1 MRKPSLNRWYLASA
15 IGIGAI
21 ASAAIAKNWSP
32 WGASTP
38 VTDVNTA
45 SLEGCPNFSPDGD
58 KLYFASNRTTAGAL
72 GGLDIW
78 VSNRTASGG
87 WGAPANLG
95 APINSPQDD
104 FCPAAVPG
112 QRLYFVS
119 KRAPYT
125 DGDIYVSKMGKSG
138 WQAPVRLSSNINSSL
153 EEASPS
159 YYEDEQGRPVLYF
172 SRIQGGLHKIYYSVD
187 WAPATLAPGDVNSTS
202 GPSPGPSDGRPN
214 VSKDGLEIVWESTRT
229 GTLGGSDLWRAT
241 RSSTDDWWTNAQH
254 LGTAVNTAANEGRPG
269 MTRDGSM
276 LVFHR
281 SGGTGGSL
289 DLHISTRSK
298 ITGSSD

>member
-1 MRKPSLNRWYLASA
+1 MRKLGSNRWYLASA
-15 IGIGAI
+15 ICIGAL
-21 ASAAIAKNWSP
+21 ATAAVAKNWTP
-32 WGASTP
+32 WGASSP
-38 VTDVNTA
+38 VTSLNTA

-58 KLYFASNRTTAGAL
+58 SLYFASNRS
-72 GGLDIW
+72 GGVGGIDIW
-78 VSNRTASGG
+78 VSHRTASGG
-87 WGAPANLG
+87 WGAPTNLG
-95 APINSPQDD
+95 APINSLQDD
-104 FCPAAVPG
+104 FCPTAVPG

-119 KRAPYT
+119 KRPPYT
-125 DGDIYVSKMGKSG
+125 NGDIYVAKSGKSG
-138 WQAPVRLSSNINSSL
+138 WQTPVRLSSNINSSL

-172 SRIQGGLHKIYYSVD
+172 SRIQSGLHRIYYSVD
-187 WAPATLAPGDVNSTS
+187 WTPADPAPGAVNSTS
-202 GPSPGPSDGRPN
+202 SGVSDGRPN

-241 RSSTDDWWTNAQH
+241 RSSTDDPWTNAQH

-269 MTRDGSM
+269 MSRDGST

-281 SGGTGGSL
+281 SGGTSGSL

-298 ITGSSD
+298 VTGSGG

>member
-15 IGIGAI
+15 IGIGAL
-21 ASAAIAKNWSP
+21 ASAAVAKNWSS
-32 WGASTP
+32 WGASAA
-38 VTDVNTA
+38 VTDLNTA
-45 SLEGCPNFSPDGD
+45 SLEGCPNFSPDGES
-58 KLYFASNRTTAGAL
+58 LYFASNRS
-72 GGLDIW
+72 GGVGGIDIW
-78 VSNRTASGG
+78 VSHRTAGGG
-87 WGAPANLG
+87 WGAPTNLG
-95 APINSPQDD
+95 APVNSPQDD

-125 DGDIYVSKMGKSG
+125 DGDIYVAKMGKSG
-138 WQAPVRLSSNINSSL
+138 WQAPVRLSGNINSSL

-172 SRIQGGLHKIYYSVD
+172 SRISGGLHRIYYSVD
-187 WAPATLAPGDVNSTS
+187 WAPATLAPGVVNSVSSAT
-202 GPSPGPSDGRPN
+202 PTPSDGRPN

-241 RSSTDDWWTNAQH
+241 RSSTDDPWTSAEH
-254 LGTAVNTAANEGRPG
+254 LGTAVNTAANEGRPA
-269 MTRDGSM
+269 MSRDGST

-281 SGGTGGSL
+281 SGGTSGSL

-298 ITGSSD
+298 ITGSAD